1 MTNIYTVK
9 ISHQGQDHT
18 ITVPEDQTILKAAH
32 AAGIDL
38 PSSCN
43 AGVCTTCAAKI
54 TNGGGVAQEDGMGV
68 SPELQHQGFVL
79 LCVAY
84 PRSDLEIIS
93 EQEETVYQ
101 LQFGQYQK

>member
-1 MTNIYTVK
+1 MTNTYTVK

-18 ITVPEDQTILKAAH
+18 IAVPENQTILKVAH

-43 AGVCTTCAAKI
+43 AGVCTTCAARI

-68 SPELQHQGFVL
+68 SLELQQQGFVL

-84 PRSDLEIIS
+84 PRADLEIIS